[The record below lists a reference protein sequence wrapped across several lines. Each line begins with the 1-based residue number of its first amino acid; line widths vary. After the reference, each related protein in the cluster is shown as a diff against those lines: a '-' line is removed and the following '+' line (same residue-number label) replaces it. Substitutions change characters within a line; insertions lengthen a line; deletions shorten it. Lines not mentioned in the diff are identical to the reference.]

1 MRLEMPV
8 RGVPG
13 VRQVDFQL
21 VQAEKITH
29 SAAREELVKTGEN
42 LCRQLPDLDKHHAE
56 FTAARLHKRASDVQH
71 LLASTACRSVR
82 VPEVEAWK
90 ARYGRGVWRRKKFL
104 VLEGKSGTGKT
115 EFVRGLF
122 GPGKTLEL
130 NCGGVVAVNLREF
143 RPLEHKV
150 ILWDEASP
158 DLVLENRKLFQ
169 CPHAG
174 STWGTVP
181 RGHWCT
187 RSGSTRRC
195 LSLRRTGGHRR

>member
-21 VQAEKITH
+21 VQAEKITF

-42 LCRQLPDLDKHHAE
+42 LCRLLPDLVKHHAE
-56 FTAARLHKRASDVQH
+56 CTAVRLHRRATDVQH

-104 VLEGKSGTGKT
+104 VLEGRAARGRRSSCGACSGRT
-115 EFVRGLF
+115 R
-122 GPGKTLEL
+122 
-130 NCGGVVAVNLREF
+130 
-143 RPLEHKV
+143 
-150 ILWDEASP
+150 
-158 DLVLENRKLFQ
+158 
-169 CPHAG
+169 
-174 STWGTVP
+174 
-181 RGHWCT
+181 HWN
-187 RSGSTRRC
+187 
-195 LSLRRTGGHRR
+195 